1 MMSLQVLL
9 QQLTSQPNIDKST
22 LIQIIHNLTERIDR
36 LESNSSS
43 LTTIHHSPPD
53 KSYSEFIQQ
62 LNIPKLEGYLD
73 NLPKLL
79 TKILTIWLNKDK
91 IPIILHNQSKI
102 FIYTAN
108 WRPLVNNDLNNL
120 YNYIVKQI
128 TIQLSKWQTEHKD
141 TIIKN
146 EKLYE
151 TYSTFIL
158 TILSQQPKKI
168 KFIKETIKDILLTK
182 TAV

>member
-91 IPIILHNQSKI
+91 TQHFL
-102 FIYTAN
+102 
-108 WRPLVNNDLNNL
+108 D
-120 YNYIVKQI
+120 
-128 TIQLSKWQTEHKD
+128 
-141 TIIKN
+141 
-146 EKLYE
+146 
-151 TYSTFIL
+151 
-158 TILSQQPKKI
+158 
-168 KFIKETIKDILLTK
+168 
-182 TAV
+182 

>member
-1 MMSLQVLL
+1 MSLSILI
-9 QQLTSQPNIDKST
+9 QQLTTQPDIDKSI
-22 LIQIIHNLTERIDR
+22 LIQIIHTLTERIDK
-36 LESNSSS
+36 LETKSIS
-43 LTTIHHSPPD
+43 TILNLPPPNE
-53 KSYSEFIQQ
+53 SYTEFIQHVE
-62 LNIPKLEGYLD
+62 IPKIEQYLD

-79 TKILTIWLNKDK
+79 IKILTNWLNKK
-91 IPIILHNQSKI
+91 QLPIILHNQSKI
-102 FIYTAN
+102 YIYTTS

-168 KFIKETIKDILLTK
+168 KFIKETIKNILLTK
-182 TAV
+182 TAS